1 MNLTKAPKK
10 ANDASIDS
18 NEIDQSEL
26 FSDKVLEKA
35 KFNRLKTN
43 ILKSITNNTSNYK
56 RNKNK
61 SWLSSIHFIMH
72 V

>member
-26 FSDKVLEKA
+26 FSDKILEKA

>member
-1 MNLTKAPKK
+1 MNLTKVPKK

-26 FSDKVLEKA
+26 FSDKILEKA

>member
-18 NEIDQSEL
+18 SEIDQSEL
-26 FSDKVLEKA
+26 FSDKILEKA

>member
-10 ANDASIDS
+10 TNDASIDS

-35 KFNRLKTN
+35 KFNRLKTD

>member
-10 ANDASIDS
+10 TNDASIDS

-26 FSDKVLEKA
+26 FSDKILEKA
-35 KFNRLKTN
+35 KFNGLKTN

-61 SWLSSIHFIMH
+61 SCLSSIHFIMH

>member
-1 MNLTKAPKK
+1 MNLTKVPKK
-10 ANDASIDS
+10 ANGASIDS

-26 FSDKVLEKA
+26 FSDKILEKA